1 MSLEIDISLVRSKSV
16 PNQHLRDQWK
26 CLTLHFSNILTVNIN
41 LETPTFTWKSHSEC
55 FNDDKAT
62 YCAQIMTQCFQAV
75 THYIHQSW
83 PRSMTPYGFN
93 WPHWVK
99 SMVHAN
105 IALCLR
111 EHHVKLIFK
120 KSIQNYANWFSFI
133 LLACSLNPHPPSA
146 NWSLKIELLPI
157 SKCWNQKCRKNKI
170 LSRKR
175 PLNNVAC
182 FPGVPFTN
190 INELQFQHGLVI
202 TVIVKCG
209 MKLSNFKSC
218 MIEVW
223 EWTSNF
229 IPHFTRHVI
238 TYPCWD

>member
-1 MSLEIDISLVRSKSV
+1 
-16 PNQHLRDQWK
+16 
-26 CLTLHFSNILTVNIN
+26 
-41 LETPTFTWKSHSEC
+41 
-55 FNDDKAT
+55 
-62 YCAQIMTQCFQAV
+62 
-75 THYIHQSW
+75 
-83 PRSMTPYGFN
+83 
-93 WPHWVK
+93 
-99 SMVHAN
+99 MVHAN

-120 KSIQNYANWFSFI
+120 KSIQNYANWFSSI

-157 SKCWNQKCRKNKI
+157 SKCWNQKCTKNKI

-182 FPGVPFTN
+182 FPGALFTN

-209 MKLSNFKSC
+209 MKLLINSQILKVAWLKYGNGPVMSYYILQGMWLLIHAGINTLIHIKWQLLGLFN
-218 MIEVW
+218 W
-223 EWTSNF
+223 Y
-229 IPHFTRHVI
+229 HFTCSNLCVPDLQMSCSDFSRMVGYQNSSDSNGGQV
-238 TYPCWD
+238 TYPIGATY